1 MTDLAA
7 GAEPPSTR
15 TAPVYRIDWPAI
27 IAGALVAVAVS
38 FVATAFGAAIGLT
51 AASPYS
57 GPSPAFFYIAVGLW
71 MIFIAVSSF
80 AAGGYLAGRLRRRSE
95 LATQAEV
102 DIRDGVHGLTVWAV
116 AVVLGALLTAATIDS
131 VARSAQ
137 LGGGSSSKGVSV
149 GDRYVD
155 RLLRGDGDVARQ
167 GAVVSDETRNVV
179 SRLVLVNPA
188 GNFSEEDRAY
198 LVNLIASQTNLA
210 PDSASQRVEDV
221 SAQMT
226 SDADKARKVGIF
238 LGFLTAS
245 TLAVGAAAAW
255 AAARVGG
262 RHQDENV
269 DLRMLVRPWR

>member
-7 GAEPPSTR
+7 GAEPLSR

-38 FVATAFGAAIGLT
+38 FVATAFGASIGLT
-51 AASPYS
+51 AASPYG

-95 LATQAEV
+95 LASQAEV

-116 AVVLGALLTAATIDS
+116 AVVLGALLTATTIDS

-137 LGGGSSSKGVSV
+137 LGGGGSTSKGVSV

-167 GAVVSDETRNVV
+167 GAVVPEETRSVV

-269 DLRMLVRPWR
+269 DLRNLVRPWR